1 MRAQRKLIYARAHKT
16 VASVTP
22 YHGFSSA
29 FDIHKCVRVRGCMHF
44 CVRACERAA
53 SVRAGVG
60 AGVGMSVQRIFVC
73 ACAYGQ
79 ISVRLW

>member
-1 MRAQRKLIYARAHKT
+1 MRSVFGPPLIYT
-16 VASVTP
+16 SV
-22 YHGFSSA
+22 
-29 FDIHKCVRVRGCMHF
+29 CVRMGACMHA
-44 CVRACERAA
+44 CVRAA